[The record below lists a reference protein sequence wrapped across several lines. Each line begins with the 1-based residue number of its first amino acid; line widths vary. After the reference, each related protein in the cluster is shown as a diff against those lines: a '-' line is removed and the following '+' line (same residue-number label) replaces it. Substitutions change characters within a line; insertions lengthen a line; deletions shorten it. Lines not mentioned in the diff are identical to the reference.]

1 LELLSQSCKE
11 FHVHTNT
18 ELMVKFSRRGLW
30 LALALL
36 LALGAYAV
44 IVNFYPDSG
53 AALLAN
59 RMALLLPLAIVIAVA
74 GARSSLKSMGGEA
87 QARAAKAVQGDE
99 LRQHSLRLA
108 YRNGL
113 LAVLGAQPV
122 LALLLDEKPV
132 LLMAAATAM
141 TGVLAVLVS
150 LLAYDR

>member
-1 LELLSQSCKE
+1 MS
-11 FHVHTNT
+11 TNT
-18 ELMVKFSRRGLW
+18 DRMVNFSRRSLW
-30 LALALL
+30 LTLALL
-36 LALGAYAV
+36 IALGAYAV
-44 IVNFYPDSG
+44 VVNFYPDSS
-53 AALLAN
+53 AALVGN
-59 RMALLLPLAIVIAVA
+59 RMALLLPLVIVIAVA
-74 GARSSLKSMGGEA
+74 ASRSSLKGMDGEA